1 MREESPDPTPSE
13 IYSPERQTRLAA
25 PGVQECNV
33 LATSERPGLLE
44 THFFS
49 NVWFPFTLFSFLFF
63 PECTAQGLQK
73 GYGAKI
79 LPQGEGQRQSRTQIP
94 LSGGLGT
101 TSMWAEPP
109 DTGWGDPQV

>member
-1 MREESPDPTPSE
+1 MREESPDPTPSK

-79 LPQGEGQRQSRTQIP
+79 LPQGEGQRQRTGP
-94 LSGGLGT
+94 EFL
-101 TSMWAEPP
+101 
-109 DTGWGDPQV
+109 